1 VSPPAVP
8 ARPFADRVAI
18 VTGGSMGLG
27 REIATALAD
36 AGAVVVVASRDAR
49 RCDEV
54 AAAIAVGGATTA
66 VGYACDVTEA
76 DSVDRLVGSTVE
88 RFGRVDVLV
97 NSAGIAVRGAADEV
111 TVEDF
116 ERCLAVN
123 VTGTW
128 LACRAAARPMRA
140 AGYGRIVNL
149 ASALGLVGAADR
161 SAYAAAK
168 GAVVQL
174 TRALAVEWAGTG
186 VTVNALAPGPFMTP
200 MNEATAD
207 SPRVRA
213 FLDQE
218 VPLHRWARLDEIR
231 AAALFLASEASSYT
245 TGTVLPVDGGW
256 VAH

>member
-1 VSPPAVP
+1 VRDIGTGAV
-8 ARPFADRVAI
+8 RPFDGRVAI
-18 VTGGSMGLG
+18 VTGGSKGLG
-27 REIATALAD
+27 REIATALAG
-36 AGAVVVVASRDAR
+36 AGATVVIASRDAG
-49 RCDEV
+49 RCDDV
-54 AAAIAVGGATTA
+54 ADEIGDGAVGC
-66 VGYACDVTEA
+66 ACDVTDEE
-76 DSVDRLVGSTVE
+76 SVEGLVDATVE
-88 RFGRVDVLV
+88 LFGRVDVLV

-111 TVEDF
+111 TVDDF
-116 ERCLAVN
+116 ERSLSVN

-161 SAYAAAK
+161 SAYAASK

-200 MNEATAD
+200 MNEGSRN
-207 SPRVRA
+207 SPRVQA
-213 FLDQE
+213 ILDHE
-218 VPLHRWARLDEIR
+218 VLLHRWGRVDEIR
-231 AAALFLASEASSYT
+231 GAALFLASEGSSYT
-245 TGTVLPVDGGW
+245 TGCVLPVDGGW

>member
-1 VSPPAVP
+1 MPRPAAP
-8 ARPFADRVAI
+8 FAGRPFDGRVAI
-18 VTGGSMGLG
+18 VTGGSKGLG
-27 REIATALAD
+27 REICAALAE
-36 AGAVVVVASRDAR
+36 AGATVVVASRDGR

-54 AAAIAVGGATTA
+54 AAALGAPA
-66 VGYACDVTEA
+66 CGLECDVTEEG
-76 DSVDRLVGSTVE
+76 SVERLVEKTLE

-97 NSAGIAVRGAADEV
+97 NSAGIAVRGPADDV
-111 TVEDF
+111 TLADF
-116 ERCLAVN
+116 ERSLAVN

-149 ASALGLVGAADR
+149 ASALGLVGAAER
-161 SAYAAAK
+161 SAYAASK

-200 MNEATAD
+200 MNEGAAD

-213 FLDQE
+213 FLDHE
-218 VPLHRWARLDEIR
+218 VPLHRWGRIDEIR

-245 TGTVLPVDGGW
+245 TGTVLSVDGGW

>member
-1 VSPPAVP
+1 M
-8 ARPFADRVAI
+8 AI
-18 VTGGSMGLG
+18 VVGGSTGLG
-27 REIATALAD
+27 REIATALGE
-36 AGAVVVVASRDAR
+36 AGATVVVASRDGA

-54 AAAIAVGGATTA
+54 ASGITAAGGAAVGR
-66 VGYACDVTEA
+66 ACDVTDAE
-76 DSVDRLVGSTVE
+76 SVERLVGSTVE
-88 RFGRVDVLV
+88 GFGRVDILV
-97 NSAGIAVRGAADEV
+97 NSAGVSGRGAADDV

-116 ERCLAVN
+116 QRCLTVN

-149 ASALGLVGAADR
+149 ASALGLVGAAER
-161 SAYAAAK
+161 SAYAASK

-200 MNEATAD
+200 MNEGAD
-207 SPRVRA
+207 ELPRVRA
-213 FLDQE
+213 ILEHE
-218 VPLHRWARLDEIR
+218 VSLHRWGRLDEIR
-231 AAALFLASEASSYT
+231 SAALYLASESSSYT
-245 TGTVLPVDGGW
+245 TGTVLSVDGGW